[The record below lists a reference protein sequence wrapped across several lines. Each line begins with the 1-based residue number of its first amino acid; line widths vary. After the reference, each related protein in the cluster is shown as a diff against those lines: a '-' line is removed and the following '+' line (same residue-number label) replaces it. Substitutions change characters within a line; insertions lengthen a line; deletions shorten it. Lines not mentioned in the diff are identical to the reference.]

1 MNQKN
6 PKPTLGGQRIKTRKR
21 DEKEK
26 YDPLGFRDSVI
37 GGLEITGNDFEQ
49 VSAFLDNPGN
59 KLNYRAYGEQLFEIL
74 VAGGLLA
81 PGGSIILEG
90 EKPRTSICI
99 FEANEDTETL
109 RSYVQMFLKL
119 IRRFKY
125 LQKSFDEVLDKI
137 IVFMKSFTEEQ
148 RMKLATVYAMILAN
162 GMTQGSFISKLLNEH
177 LVKEGISL
185 HFITRLFQVWL
196 KEKKDASNII
206 STLKKNEMDN
216 KLLEFFPPNK
226 RTNEQFEKHF
236 VAAGLPKLVEFQK
249 AQQHVGSKKEFQSQ
263 LSEMIDSRLPLKE
276 IVTNCRDQMSKFK
289 LSEEQVIILTWKA
302 LMASVEWNKKEDLV
316 ADQALRHLKIYA
328 PLLAEFTTSSQSE
341 LTLMMKIQEY
351 CYDNMNFMKVFQK
364 IILLLYKTDVL
375 SEDTVL
381 KWYKGSHA
389 AKGKSVFLEQ
399 MKKMV
404 EWLQSAEEE
413 SGSEDE
419 DRKSVV

>member
-37 GGLEITGNDFEQ
+37 TGLEKTGSDFEN

-59 KLNYRAYGEQLFEIL
+59 KLNYHAYGEQLFEIL
-74 VAGGLLA
+74 FAGGLLA

-90 EKPRTSICI
+90 EKPKTSICI

-109 RSYVQMFLKL
+109 RSYVQMFQKL

-125 LQKSFDEVLDKI
+125 LQKSFDDVLDKI
-137 IVFMKSFTEEQ
+137 IVFMKGFTEEQ
-148 RMKLATVYAMILAN
+148 RMKLATVYAMIL
-162 GMTQGSFISKLLNEH
+162 GYSMTQGAFLAKLKNEH
-177 LVKEGISL
+177 LVKEGLSL
-185 HFITRLFQVWL
+185 QFMTRLFQVWF
-196 KEKKDASNII
+196 KEKKDSSGII
-206 STLKKNEMDN
+206 ANTLKKNEMDD

-236 VAAGLPKLVEFQK
+236 VAAGLPKLVEIQK
-249 AQQHVGSKKEFQSQ
+249 NQQHVGSKKEYQSQ
-263 LSEMIDSRLPLKE
+263 LSEMIDAKVPLKE
-276 IVTNCRDQMSKFK
+276 IIANCNEQKEK
-289 LSEEQVIILTWKA
+289 NNLTEEQVIVLTWRA
-302 LMASVEWNKKEDLV
+302 IMSSVEWNKKEDLV
-316 ADQALRHLKIYA
+316 ADQALRHLKVYS
-328 PLLAEFTTSSQSE
+328 PLLAEFASNAASE
-341 LTLMMKIQEY
+341 LSLMNKIQDY

-364 IILLLYKTDVL
+364 IILLMYKTDVL

-381 KWYKGSHA
+381 KWYKTGHGF
-389 AKGKSVFLEQ
+389 KGKSVFLEQ

-413 SGSEDE
+413 TDSEE
-419 DRKSVV
+419 DD

>member
-37 GGLEITGNDFEQ
+37 TGLEKSGNDFEN

-59 KLNYRAYGEQLFEIL
+59 KLNYHAYGEQLFEIL
-74 VAGGLLA
+74 IAGGLLA

-90 EKPRTSICI
+90 EKPKTSICV
-99 FEANEDTETL
+99 FEANEDSATL
-109 RSYVQMFLKL
+109 RSYVQLYQKL

-125 LQKSFDEVLDKI
+125 LQRSFDEVLDKI
-137 IVFMKSFTEEQ
+137 IVFMKGFTEEQ

-162 GMTQGSFISKLLNEH
+162 SMTQGTFLSKLRNEH

-185 HFITRLFQVWL
+185 QFITRLFQAWL
-196 KEKKDASNII
+196 KEKKDAASII
-206 STLKKNEMDN
+206 STLKKNEMDD
-216 KLLEFFPPNK
+216 KLLDFFPPNK

-263 LSEMIDSRLPLKE
+263 LSEMIEAKMPLKE
-276 IVTNCRDQMSKFK
+276 IIANCIEQKGKGST
-289 LSEEQVIILTWKA
+289 LTEEQVIVLTWKA
-302 LMASVEWNKKEDLV
+302 VMSSVEWNKKEELV
-316 ADQALRHLKIYA
+316 ADQALRHLKVYA
-328 PLLAEFTTSSQSE
+328 PLLAEFATTNTSE
-341 LTLMMKIQEY
+341 FILMVKIQEY

-381 KWYKGSHA
+381 KWYKGDHA

-404 EWLQSAEEE
+404 EWLQSAEE
-413 SGSEDE
+413 
-419 DRKSVV
+419 

>member
-37 GGLEITGNDFEQ
+37 TGLEKCGNDFEN

-59 KLNYRAYGEQLFEIL
+59 KLNYHAYGEQLFEIL
-74 VAGGLLA
+74 IAGGLLA

-90 EKPRTSICI
+90 EKPRTSICV
-99 FEANEDTETL
+99 FEANEDSETL
-109 RSYVQMFLKL
+109 RSYVQLYQKL

-125 LQKSFDEVLDKI
+125 LQRSFDEVLDKI
-137 IVFMKSFTEEQ
+137 ILFMKGFTEEQ

-162 GMTQGSFISKLLNEH
+162 SMTQGTFLSKLINEH

-185 HFITRLFQVWL
+185 QFITRLFQAWL
-196 KEKKDASNII
+196 KEKKDAASII
-206 STLKKNEMDN
+206 STLKKNEMDD
-216 KLLEFFPPNK
+216 KLLDFFPPNK

-263 LSEMIDSRLPLKE
+263 LSEMIDAKMPLKE
-276 IVTNCRDQMSKFK
+276 IIANCIEQKGKGSS
-289 LSEEQVIILTWKA
+289 LTEEQVIVLTWKA
-302 LMASVEWNKKEDLV
+302 VMSSVEWNKKEELV
-316 ADQALRHLKIYA
+316 ADQALRHLKVYA
-328 PLLAEFTTSSQSE
+328 PLLAEFATTNTSE
-341 LTLMMKIQEY
+341 FILMVKIQEY

-364 IILLLYKTDVL
+364 IILLMYKTDVL

-381 KWYKGSHA
+381 KWYKGGHA

-413 SGSEDE
+413 TDSEDE
-419 DRKSVV
+419 D